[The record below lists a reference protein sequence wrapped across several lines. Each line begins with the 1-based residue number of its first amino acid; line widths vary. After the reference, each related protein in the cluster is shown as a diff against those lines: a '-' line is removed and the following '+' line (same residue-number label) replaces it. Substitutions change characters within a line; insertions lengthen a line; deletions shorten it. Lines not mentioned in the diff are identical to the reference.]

1 MSMTKTRLKP
11 ITDIEVDRD
20 TKVVDLT
27 AKMLASGGFTAKKLG
42 VASEILTSMLR
53 DEKCTIF
60 LSFPACIISTGTR
73 GVIRKLVEERLVDAI
88 ITTCGTLDH
97 DLARV
102 WKKYYHGDFMMDDAD
117 LHRKGINRLGNIL
130 IPNESYGIVLEQK
143 MQPIL
148 EELYKEGKKNL
159 SSRQLAYEFGSRLTD
174 KKSILYW
181 ASKNDIPV
189 YVPGITDGAFGSQL
203 WLFSQRHH
211 DFTIDILK
219 DEQELSDIV
228 FTAKRAGALM
238 IGGGISKHHVIW
250 WSQFRNGLD
259 YAVYLTTADEF
270 DGSLSGARIR
280 EAVSWGKVKE
290 RAKYVTVEG
299 DATITL
305 PILACSAL
313 GVGRPGRN

>member
-1 MSMTKTRLKP
+1 MRSRLKP
-11 ITDIEVDRD
+11 ITDMEIDGEM
-20 TKVVDLT
+20 KVKDLT
-27 AKMLASGGFTAKKLG
+27 AQMLASGGFTAKKLG
-42 VASEILTSMLR
+42 VACGIMRKMFKEP
-53 DEKCTIF
+53 KCTIF

-73 GVIRKLVEERLVDAI
+73 GVIRRLVEDKLVDVI

-102 WKKYYHGDFMMDDAD
+102 WKKYYHGDFLMDDAE

-130 IPNESYGIVLEQK
+130 IPNESYGIVLEEK

-148 EELYKEGKKNL
+148 EELYAEGKRTM
-159 SSRQLAYEFGSRLTD
+159 SSRQLAYEFGMRVND

-181 ASKNDIPV
+181 AARNDIPI

-203 WLFSQRHH
+203 WLFKQQKPNFNV
-211 DFTIDILK
+211 DVLK

-228 FTAKRAGALM
+228 FTSKKAGAIM

-250 WSQFRNGLD
+250 WNQFRDGLD
-259 YAVYLTTADEF
+259 YAVYLTTAEEY
-270 DGSLSGARIR
+270 DGSLSGARLR

-290 RAKYVTVEG
+290 NAQYITVEG

-305 PILACSAL
+305 PLIVSSVQ
-313 GVGRPGRN
+313 GVGRPARD

>member
-1 MSMTKTRLKP
+1 MAGTRLKP
-11 ITDIEVDRD
+11 ISDIEVDSD
-20 TKVVDLT
+20 IKVVDLT

-42 VASEILTSMLR
+42 IASEILTSMLR

-60 LSFPACIISTGTR
+60 LSFPACIVSTGTR
-73 GVIRKLVEERLVDAI
+73 GVIRKLVEEQLVDAI

-102 WKKYYHGDFMMDDAD
+102 WKNYYHGEFMMDDAD
-117 LHRKGINRLGNIL
+117 LHRRGINRLGNIL

-148 EELYKEGKKNL
+148 DELYKEGKKNL

-181 ASKNDIPV
+181 AAKNDIPV

-211 DFTIDILK
+211 DFTVDILK

-259 YAVYLTTADEF
+259 YAVYLTTAEEF

-290 RAKYVTVEG
+290 KAKYVTVEG

-313 GVGRPGRN
+313 SAGRPGRN